1 VQFGRDDITENS
13 LSDERSV
20 KILDRPLTVAAHAEW
35 VGHVARAILAQV
47 ERVLAVMRVV
57 GVTVRDNHLGERDT
71 PEYLHIGQPCSLSEF
86 SWKCTHRPH
95 VAAIVE
101 GDVRQDD
108 TLTVVE
114 SNVEVPLL
122 PVDGPAVH
130 FE

>member
-1 VQFGRDDITENS
+1 
-13 LSDERSV
+13 
-20 KILDRPLTVAAHAEW
+20 LDRSLAVAAHAER

-47 ERVLAVMRVV
+47 ECVLAVMRVV

-114 SNVEVPLL
+114 SNVEAPLL